1 MSHHIKHG
9 VLYISGVVAEPT
21 EVFFQEYARST
32 QGLNLLPLIYKKMSE
47 IYLSLDVLYIVKT

>member
-1 MSHHIKHG
+1 MQY
-9 VLYISGVVAEPT
+9 YISGVVAEPT
-21 EVFFQEYARST
+21 EVIFQEYARST